1 MSFFKGNYS
10 QNHKLYSGGG
20 KLMQILVCGDKVLGT
35 FSWTDGFKPVQKEE
49 SLEAEA
55 RRNPQA
61 VIFRLLNE
69 GREDEAEELLERF
82 VH

>member
-1 MSFFKGNYS
+1 
-10 QNHKLYSGGG
+10 
-20 KLMQILVCGDKVLGT
+20 MQLLVCGDRVLGT
-35 FSWTDGFKPVQKEE
+35 FSWTNGFKPVRKE
-49 SLEAEA
+49 SGLEAEA

-61 VIFRLLNE
+61 VIFRLLRE